1 MKFMAEIKRVLG
13 TSWFKIVAFFAG
25 VFGAGLA
32 IAGVSGATGTTLED
46 QFTSTQTSIM
56 TELGYGAA
64 LLIAILLFVIGI
76 TVLVKWARKGSKM
89 TA

>member
-1 MKFMAEIKRVLG
+1 MRLKDILTR
-13 TSWFKIVAFFAG
+13 TWFKVVSLFAAILAGGVAVAG
-25 VFGAGLA
+25 
-32 IAGVSGATGTTLED
+32 ISGATGTTLED

-56 TELGYGAA
+56 SELGYGAA

>member
-1 MKFMAEIKRVLG
+1 MNTLKNAVTTTGAKVAVGVASAFALVLG
-13 TSWFKIVAFFAG
+13 V
-25 VFGAGLA
+25 VGLA
-32 IAGVSGATGTTLED
+32 GATGTTLED
-46 QFTSTQTSIM
+46 QFTSTQTSILS
-56 TELGYGAA
+56 ELGYGAA

>member
-1 MKFMAEIKRVLG
+1 MKKTIDFIVRHWMAL
-13 TSWFKIVAFFAG
+13 VALLVTG
-25 VFGAGLA
+25 
-32 IAGVSGATGTTLED
+32 GVSVLALGGVAGATGATALED
-46 QFTSTQTSIM
+46 QFTSTQTSILS
-56 TELGYGAA
+56 ELGYGAA